1 MTTLTRTYLVGLI
14 GAGIAGSLS
23 PALHEREAACLG
35 LDYRYDVLELEG
47 DVGGLLARVRE
58 AGYDGVNVT
67 HPAKQLVI
75 EHLDGLSDEAEAV
88 GAVNTVVLRD
98 GRAVGHNTDLTGFA
112 GNLRRGLPDAPLERV
127 LVIGAGGAGA
137 AVAHALRRLGAGV
150 RIFDTDSQ
158 RAARLAEAVG
168 GEVADR
174 ISNDVDGIVNAT
186 PIGMVGHGGTPIPR
200 ELLHPGMWVADV
212 VYRPLETELLR
223 DARAAGCRTLDGG
236 GMVVL
241 QAAGSLALCT
251 EREPDPERMLRHFR
265 TLI

>member
-14 GAGIAGSLS
+14 GAGITGSLS

-112 GNLRRGLPDAPLERV
+112 GSFRRGLPAASLERV
-127 LVIGAGGAGA
+127 LLIGAGGAGA
-137 AVAHALRRLGAGV
+137 AVAHALRELGTERLQ
-150 RIFDTDSQ
+150 ILDTDRS
-158 RAARLAEAVG
+158 RAE
-168 GEVADR
+168 
-174 ISNDVDGIVNAT
+174 
-186 PIGMVGHGGTPIPR
+186 
-200 ELLHPGMWVADV
+200 
-212 VYRPLETELLR
+212 
-223 DARAAGCRTLDGG
+223 
-236 GMVVL
+236 
-241 QAAGSLALCT
+241 
-251 EREPDPERMLRHFR
+251 
-265 TLI
+265 

>member
-1 MTTLTRTYLVGLI
+1 MPTLTRTYLVGLI
-14 GAGIAGSLS
+14 GVGITGSLS
-23 PALHEREAACLG
+23 PALHEHEAECLG
-35 LDYRYDVLELEG
+35 LEYRYDVLELDG
-47 DVGGLLARVRE
+47 DVGDVLARARE

-75 EHLDGLSDEAEAV
+75 EHLDELSAEAQAV

-98 GRAVGHNTDLTGFA
+98 GRAIGHNTDLTGFA
-112 GNLRRGLPDAPLERV
+112 GNLRRGLPDASLERV
-127 LVIGAGGAGA
+127 LLIGAGGAGA
-137 AVAHALRRLGAGV
+137 AVAHALRGLGAGLA
-150 RIFDTDSQ
+150 IFDTDAE
-158 RAARLAEAVG
+158 RAARLADAVG
-168 GEVADR
+168 AEVATELADA
-174 ISNDVDGIVNAT
+174 DGIVNAT
-186 PIGMVGHGGTPIPR
+186 PIGMVGHGGTPVPR
-200 ELLHPGMWVADV
+200 ELLRPGMWVADV

-241 QAAGSLALCT
+241 QAAGSLALFT

>member
-75 EHLDGLSDEAEAV
+75 EHLDELSDEARAV

-112 GNLRRGLPDAPLERV
+112 ESFRRGLPGACLQRV
-127 LVIGAGGAGA
+127 LLIGAGGAGA
-137 AVAHALRRLGAGV
+137 AVAHALRGLGAGL
-150 RIFDTDSQ
+150 RIFDTDRE
-158 RAARLAEAVG
+158 RAARLADAVG
-168 GEVADR
+168 ADVATELGDA
-174 ISNDVDGIVNAT
+174 DGIVNAT
-186 PIGMVGHGGTPIPR
+186 PIGMVGHGGTPVPR

-212 VYRPLETELLR
+212 V
-223 DARAAGCRTLDGG
+223 
-236 GMVVL
+236 
-241 QAAGSLALCT
+241 
-251 EREPDPERMLRHFR
+251 
-265 TLI
+265 